1 MTTSTYEEFGTVP
14 TLTKEQID
22 ALLEQIGI
30 QGLPEVTAEDEGKV
44 LKVVNGQWAVVAEET
59 AEEPAEEGGGNEETN
74 AGT

>member
-1 MTTSTYEEFGTVP
+1 MTTSTYEVFGTVP

-30 QGLPEVTAEDEGKV
+30 QGLPEVTAEDEGKM

-59 AEEPAEEGGGNEETN
+59 AEEGGDNAEANAET
-74 AGT
+74 

>member
-1 MTTSTYEEFGTVP
+1 MTTSTYKEFGTVP

-59 AEEPAEEGGGNEETN
+59 AEEPAEEGGDNAETN
-74 AGT
+74 AET

>member
-14 TLTKEQID
+14 TLTKEQVD
-22 ALLEQIGI
+22 ALLGQIGI

-44 LKVVNGQWAVVAEET
+44 LKVVNGQWAVVAEEP
-59 AEEPAEEGGGNEETN
+59 AEEPAEEGGDNAETN

>member
-22 ALLEQIGI
+22 ALLGQIGI

-44 LKVVNGQWAVVAEET
+44 LKVVNGQWAVVAEE
-59 AEEPAEEGGGNEETN
+59 PAEEGGDNEESN
-74 AGT
+74 AET